1 MSIPPEF
8 NSAIVFDG
16 STIVHGV
23 DIWKPW
29 IEPPVIDSAME
40 LKHVGNDEWHVI
52 LRNQIVRKYHTT
64 DIRMSFVWFTECFYE
79 EFEVKH
85 HEEQKNNHTVH
96 VVLEKF
102 IADLRNKGVLKEDQ
116 EVPPPLDLAFI
127 IVQNYI
133 KYPIENHQS
142 MIPFNYCFLSQ
153 SNPKTLVE
161 KALSYLFSLVC

>member
-8 NSAIVFDG
+8 NTAIVFDG

-52 LRNQIVRKYHTT
+52 LRNKIVRKYHTK

-85 HEEQKNNHTVH
+85 HEE
-96 VVLEKF
+96 
-102 IADLRNKGVLKEDQ
+102 
-116 EVPPPLDLAFI
+116 
-127 IVQNYI
+127 
-133 KYPIENHQS
+133 
-142 MIPFNYCFLSQ
+142 
-153 SNPKTLVE
+153 
-161 KALSYLFSLVC
+161 